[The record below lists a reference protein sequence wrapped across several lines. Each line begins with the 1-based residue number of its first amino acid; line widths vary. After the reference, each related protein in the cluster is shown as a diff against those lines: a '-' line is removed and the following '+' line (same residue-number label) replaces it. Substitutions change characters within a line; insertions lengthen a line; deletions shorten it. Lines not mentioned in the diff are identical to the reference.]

1 MILVPMP
8 DHPYYVWQARVQYRE
23 LVRQGRAVTYL
34 VYTRGRRSP
43 SRALKRALPE
53 SAVEWWHDWRTP
65 EQMTYNPA
73 MKPWLVGKWLDKW
86 PEAQGDAHL
95 ILDPDAIPTE
105 HFEMPRVT
113 EADWAATDTDTYT
126 GTGYLKSK
134 QAWEPLCDA
143 LAVDQTPI
151 RGVGAQVVFSGVD
164 GAFWDDVAQES
175 IRLFHILD
183 DLPTPPGEGYPVQA
197 WCSEMYVTPLI
208 AGSRG
213 IEMHADPTMSMVW
226 AGDDAEGWER
236 AGFFH
241 NAGVREENGRDFC
254 KLSYQR
260 SDPSRDLA
268 RIRRIVSPESASW
281 RFVDML

>member
-23 LVRQGRAVTYL
+23 LLRQGRAVTYL
-34 VYTRGRRSP
+34 VYTRDRRSP

-53 SAVEWWHDWRTP
+53 SAVEWWNDWRSP

-73 MKPWLVGKWLDKW
+73 MLVGKWLDRW
-86 PEAQGDAHL
+86 PEAHGDAHL
-95 ILDPDAIPTE
+95 ILDHDAIPTE

-113 EADWAATDTDTYT
+113 EVEWAATDTDSYT
-126 GTGYLKSK
+126 GTEYLKSK
-134 QAWEPLCDA
+134 QAWAPLCDA

-151 RGVGAQVVFSGVD
+151 RGVGAQVVFTGVD
-164 GAFWDDVAQES
+164 GAFWDTVARES

-183 DLPTPPGEGYPVQA
+183 DLPTPEGEEYPVQA

-208 AGSRG
+208 AGLRG
-213 IEMHADPTMSMVW
+213 IEMRADPSMSMIW
-226 AGDDAEGWER
+226 AEDWES

-241 NAGVREENGRDFC
+241 NAGVMEENGRDFC
-254 KLSYQR
+254 KLSYQS
-260 SDPSRDLA
+260 SDPVRDLK
-268 RIRRIVSPESASW
+268 RQIVSPESASW
-281 RFVDML
+281 RFVDMI